1 MRGYV
6 GLSVL
11 PHIWGRKKGT
21 TKMNKLKGKNAFI
34 TGTSQGIGAAIS
46 KALIEAGCNVCMHY
60 FSSDT
65 EPKRLKKIAE
75 NNKQKAI
82 CLQADLTVEQE
93 ARKCVSDAVELMG
106 AFDNLINNSGSLVKR
121 SYIGEIGMDYWQ
133 KLIDINLTTMML
145 VTREM
150 IPNLNQ
156 KDGSSIVNVSSLAG
170 RVGGH
175 SGSLVYS
182 MCKGAVLTWS
192 RALAKEL
199 AAKNIRVNSV
209 APGFIQGTSFHATH
223 TTKESAMKTIESIP
237 LQRAGNPDDVA
248 RAVVF
253 LASEY
258 NGFITG
264 ETIDING
271 GVYSA

>member
-1 MRGYV
+1 MM
-6 GLSVL
+6 
-11 PHIWGRKKGT
+11 K
-21 TKMNKLKGKNAFI
+21 KLKGKNAFV

-60 FSSDT
+60 FSSDA
-65 EPKRLKKIAE
+65 EPMRLKKIAE
-75 NNKQKAI
+75 KNNQKAI
-82 CLQADLTVEQE
+82 CLQADLTNEQE
-93 ARKCVSDAVELMG
+93 ARRCVGAAVESMG
-106 AFDNLINNSGSLVKR
+106 SFDILINNSGSLVKR
-121 SYIGEIGMDYWQ
+121 SFVGDIELDYWQ

-145 VTREM
+145 VTKE
-150 IPNLNQ
+150 IFPHLNQ
-156 KDGSSIVNVSSLAG
+156 TDGSSIVNVSSLAG

-192 RALAKEL
+192 RSLAKEL
-199 AAKNIRVNSV
+199 AAQNIRVNSV
-209 APGFIQGTSFHATH
+209 APGFIQGTTFHATH
-223 TTKESAMKTIESIP
+223 TTQESAKKTIESIP

-258 NGFITG
+258 DGFITG
-264 ETIDING
+264 ETLDING

>member
-1 MRGYV
+1 
-6 GLSVL
+6 
-11 PHIWGRKKGT
+11 
-21 TKMNKLKGKNAFI
+21 MNNLKGKNAFI

-60 FSSDT
+60 FSSNE
-65 EPKRLKKIAE
+65 EPMRLKKIAE
-75 NNKQKAI
+75 AYHQKAV
-82 CLQADLTVEQE
+82 CLQANLTNEE
-93 ARKCVSDAVELMG
+93 ETKKCVNDAVEAMG
-106 AFDNLINNSGSLVKR
+106 TFDILINNSGSLVKR
-121 SYIGEIGMDYWQ
+121 SFVGDIEMDYWQ

-150 IPNLNQ
+150 IPHFNNTN
-156 KDGSSIVNVSSLAG
+156 GSSIVNVASLAG

-175 SGSLVYS
+175 PGSLVYS

-192 RALAKEL
+192 RSLAKEL
-199 AAKNIRVNSV
+199 APQNIRVNSV
-209 APGFIQGTSFHATH
+209 APGFIEGTSFHATH
-223 TTKESAMKTIESIP
+223 TTRASAKKTIEGIP
-237 LQRAGNPDDVA
+237 LQRSGNPDDVA

-258 NGFITG
+258 DGFITG
-264 ETIDING
+264 ETLDING